1 MQVQREPTQNM
12 PLNQDEI
19 IQQLQQQVTRLTA
32 ANAELRAQLEQKE
45 QFTAMIIHEMRNPL
59 APIMNYA
66 RLLSRH
72 TCTPDEKTTAPD
84 KAGRN
89 GRGIRGGRADSVQR
103 GSGIIM
109 GQAQRLSRLI
119 NDLLDS
125 NRLST
130 NRFSLI
136 RSKCNLNTLI
146 QEVVEGIRPVAPYHT
161 FDVLLPDEPVTGQW
175 DNERLQQVIGN
186 LLDNATKYSE
196 EHTTIT
202 IRVWTDADRVHVSVH
217 NQGSSIPPP
226 IWSSFSSPTA
236 ASRPP
241 VTAPVW
247 ASVFISPAQSSRRM
261 AAHCAWNH
269 MLIQRT
275 EALHLPLTCLCRILV
290 GVMSGTIPEGCNQA
304 LSA

>member
-1 MQVQREPTQNM
+1 MQVQREPAQNM

-72 TCTPDEKTTAPD
+72 TCTPDEKTVAPD
-84 KAGRN
+84 KTGRS

-146 QEVVEGIRPVAPYHT
+146 QEVVESIRPVAPYHM

-217 NQGSSIPPP
+217 NQGSSIPPADLEQLFQP
-226 IWSSFSSPTA
+226 YSRLKA
-236 ASRPP
+236 AGDRSGLGLGLYIAR
-241 VTAPVW
+241 
-247 ASVFISPAQSSRRM
+247 SIIE
-261 AAHCAWNH
+261 AHGGTLRLEPHAD
-269 MLIQRT
+269 T
-275 EALHLPLTCLCRILV
+275 EDRGTTFAFDLPL
-290 GVMSGTIPEGCNQA
+290 
-304 LSA
+304 